1 MSTLST
7 HVLDLSLGRPAEG
20 VRVVLETTEGAQA
33 GAGITDSDGRVR
45 DLSADL
51 HAGVYR
57 LRFFAG
63 EYFRRTGRESFYD
76 DVTVSFH
83 VAADPHYHVPL
94 LLSPFGYST
103 YKGS

>member
-7 HVLDLSLGRPAEG
+7 HVLDVSLGKPAGG
-20 VRVVLETTEGAQA
+20 VRVVLENAHGTQA
-33 GAGITDSDGRVR
+33 GADITDADGRVR
-45 DLSADL
+45 ELSADL

-57 LRFFAG
+57 LRFLVG
-63 EYFRRTGRESFYD
+63 EYFRRTGRESFYED
-76 DVTVSFH
+76 ITVSFR

-103 YKGS
+103 YRGS